1 MLQVLRQY
9 PSMKILACAPSN
21 SAADLIAQ
29 RLSSSLSPQQMF
41 RCNAVFRPL
50 STLPKG
56 LEPYVRVHDNHFVL
70 PTLAE
75 LNAYRV
81 IVSTC
86 GNASFAYNIGMATG
100 HFAYIFIDEAGQASE
115 PEIMTAVKGITG
127 PETRVVLSGDPKQLG
142 PVIRSSVARELGLGK
157 SYMERLMDLPV
168 YSTPAARGRSY
179 VAPLLA
185 SDLHLALTF
194 PSNTRVIKLVKNYR
208 SHSTI
213 LRYPNEQFYGGELE
227 ACGAPAEVD
236 AFLGSPQLVAP
247 HFPVVF
253 QHVPGENEREATSP
267 SYFNILEATE
277 VVERVQRLLA
287 DRAHPIREWRLCN
300 CDEWS

>member
-86 GNASFAYNIGMATG
+86 GNASFAYNIGLPAG
-100 HFAYIFIDEAGQASE
+100 HFTHIFVDEAGQASE
-115 PEIMTAVKGITG
+115 PEILTAIKPLAT
-127 PETRVVLSGDPKQLG
+127 ESTRVVLSGDPKQLG
-142 PVIRSSVARELGLGK
+142 PVIRSSLARHFGLEK
-157 SYMERLMDLPV
+157 SYLERLMDRPL
-168 YSTPAARGRSY
+168 YGLDHGRGLSY
-179 VAPLLA
+179 V
-185 SDLHLALTF
+185 S
-194 PSNTRVIKLVKNYR
+194 
-208 SHSTI
+208 
-213 LRYPNEQFYGGELE
+213 
-227 ACGAPAEVD
+227 
-236 AFLGSPQLVAP
+236 
-247 HFPVVF
+247 
-253 QHVPGENEREATSP
+253 
-267 SYFNILEATE
+267 
-277 VVERVQRLLA
+277 
-287 DRAHPIREWRLCN
+287 
-300 CDEWS
+300 